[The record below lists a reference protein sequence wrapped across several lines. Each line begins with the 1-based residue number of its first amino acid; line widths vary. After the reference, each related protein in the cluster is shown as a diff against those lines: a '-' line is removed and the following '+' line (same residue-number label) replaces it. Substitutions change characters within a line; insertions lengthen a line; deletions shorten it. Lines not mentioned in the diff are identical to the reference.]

1 MEPMLNW
8 EATDVPEG
16 ESVLNDYNN
25 DSVTMVTKDSIR
37 ALKVQ
42 KMECRG

>member
-1 MEPMLNW
+1 MEAMLNR

-16 ESVLNDYNN
+16 KPVLNDYNN
-25 DSVTMVTKDSIR
+25 DNVTMVTKDSIR

-42 KMECRG
+42 RKEC